1 VECEY
6 VSNGRGSE
14 KRCWV
19 RYDELVFQ
27 LDSPPQQSSEDYEEL
42 AMPVGLFTAANV
54 QPTCGIA
61 SSQRVIGFLDNP
73 QSFLL
78 PARADAQV
86 LWFARG
92 WVEFTFPCDLPST
105 AEVTGL
111 EFAAEICSEAPNYE
125 NDWPSDITVWMNGV
139 EVGTWTSPGDFGG
152 RRGRLNPDWWSD
164 SLTQYGSLKS
174 FSVDATGGYVDGTA
188 AAGVCLSDLG
198 LAYGKPIVVRIGV
211 KPDAVHKGGVNLMGQ
226 DPLLRIRYRIRAHR
240 QSLESSESIRS
251 LAAGTPGGNG
261 R

>member
-1 VECEY
+1 MPDKTGTLSTRLDSNEGGRILRALAAEQRVRLLSLLSKRAMNINEIAAQLGVSQPTASVHIRVLEEAGLVECEY
-6 VSNGRGSE
+6 VSNRRGSE

-42 AMPVGLFTAANV
+42 AMPVGLFTGANV

-111 EFAAEICSEAPNYE
+111 EFAAEVCSEAPNYE
-125 NDWPSDITVWMNGV
+125 NDWPSDITVWMNGA

-174 FSVDATGGYVDGTA
+174 FSVDASA
-188 AAGVCLSDLG
+188 EC
-198 LAYGKPIVVRIGV
+198 
-211 KPDAVHKGGVNLMGQ
+211 
-226 DPLLRIRYRIRAHR
+226 
-240 QSLESSESIRS
+240 
-251 LAAGTPGGNG
+251 
-261 R
+261 